1 MTAGAG
7 AGAMGMGAETD
18 PGAVGLGRMVSMD
31 MRNTED
37 MVRVHNME
45 PVAVGVGF
53 LSSILSAAGRRLGN
67 RRRGLLLQLV
77 CCRPSLGP
85 DLWLTDPCAA
95 RSSAWGRLHLR
106 SLPRRC
112 CAGGS
117 MLDRLGADLG
127 PQGGYASQQGG
138 RGGGNPYAALGRR
151 Y

>member
-1 MTAGAG
+1 MGTLVKAPTEEAGTAVDTTAMGGGMTAGAGAGAG

-85 DLWLTDPCAA
+85 DL
-95 RSSAWGRLHLR
+95 
-106 SLPRRC
+106 
-112 CAGGS
+112 
-117 MLDRLGADLG
+117 
-127 PQGGYASQQGG
+127 
-138 RGGGNPYAALGRR
+138 
-151 Y
+151 